1 MKLTDMHNSAISSMY
16 RRNVIYDQ
24 ALGNKGTGTIISVP
38 HNGKNVRIQA
48 KPIAPVAAYDAWL
61 RGSNRHRNSHN
72 KRTGAKLRRIVI
84 MRRQGSSWAECGAA
98 VGVGGSCAKDWV
110 DFLPLDLAV

>member
-1 MKLTDMHNSAISSMY
+1 MKLTDMNNSAISSMY
-16 RRNVIYDQ
+16 RANRIYSGP
-24 ALGNKGTGTIISVP
+24 ASTAKHGTIISVP

-48 KPIAPVAAYDAWL
+48 KPIAPVAEYDAWL

-98 VGVGGSCAKDWV
+98 VGVVGSCAKDWV
-110 DFLPLDLAV
+110 DFLPFDLAV

>member
-1 MKLTDMHNSAISSMY
+1 MKLTDMHNSAIGRMY
-16 RRNVIYDQ
+16 HANQIYDT
-24 ALGNKGTGTIISVP
+24 AEGKKGTATIISVP
-38 HNGKNVRIQA
+38 HNGKRLAMQA

-84 MRRQGSSWAECGAA
+84 MRRQGATWAECGAA
-98 VGVGGSCAKDWV
+98 VGVVGSCAKDWV
-110 DFLPLDLAV
+110 DFLPFDLAV